1 MGLEVEELLRSRGVK
16 YRLIELRGRAVGT
29 EDVVKQAVGYVEA
42 SEVCKTVLLKGGSG
56 RLYAALV
63 LGNRRVSL
71 SKVSEEVGEPVR
83 LASREE
89 LAELGLEPGAVSPL
103 TVDAE
108 LLVDEEVMVKGKA
121 NFSSGHPLYGL
132 EMDPRDLAKLRRLR
146 VAKLTVEG

>member
-1 MGLEVEELLRSRGVK
+1 LGLEVEELLRSRGVK